1 MRRAAVLEA
10 KGATGF
16 RYENRAGTS
25 DGITLTKLS
34 SGTAGQAMAVLKG
47 KGAHLSHRPFAL
59 PAPTLPTPLRVQLFR
74 AGGLCPE
81 TTHSAA
87 GVVKNDPA
95 AGVFKAHGTP

>member
-1 MRRAAVLEA
+1 
-10 KGATGF
+10 
-16 RYENRAGTS
+16 
-25 DGITLTKLS
+25 
-34 SGTAGQAMAVLKG
+34 MAVLKG

-59 PAPTLPTPLRVQLFR
+59 PAPTLPVQLVR
-74 AGGLCPE
+74 AGGLCLE